1 LVKAAKHHHSN
12 KEEHMSEQFTAT
24 AVGIM
29 LMLFSAVNATAQGDA
44 NDAFASLDA
53 CVAAA
58 EAEDTPTAI
67 ALADAAE
74 EQFRSWLELDPNSP
88 DARTGLAR
96 VMLQCRVPFLPLM
109 EQGALSAK
117 ATGILREAL
126 ELDSTH
132 WGARY
137 TLALT
142 FYYSPEF
149 LGRTRDAIRELE
161 TLLEQQGTRTDTPE
175 MAGPFAYLGDLYL
188 REELTEA
195 AHEVWLR
202 GAQLFPNDD
211 QLRQRLDGIADGNET
226 GEEPDENDPGVGAVD
241 TAPTPV
247 AGDITQPEIDYEVDP
262 LVARVESGYQM
273 EDTRSQATLSRL
285 DVYMTP
291 GGAADILQVFQTLPG
306 VTRAS
311 EGSELYVR
319 GGDPAETPVYV
330 EGGRL
335 LSSGVFETFSG
346 SVFGILDPS
355 VLRRAYFSSGGF
367 SARYGN
373 ALSGVVDLETDRR
386 PTVSTWRAGV
396 NFAGGG
402 ATLRKPFSKRAGA
415 WASLRFTETS
425 FLLRLHDQASDY
437 QSFPRSLEGVASW
450 VYEPRPGVELK
461 ALALGQT
468 DTADRIIDAI
478 GYRGPFGVRGRT
490 ALGLFS
496 ARVLRNDADAAFHTT
511 VSWSEHKSDFEFGT
525 LDRERSDRSLAIRVA
540 GDIAPG
546 LRNHLRA
553 GFEVARLSTTERG
566 RVPTTEQLAPGS
578 PSETLPGVRD
588 QSQHLG
594 TFVENEFRPVP
605 ALGLIVGARI
615 DRLPGEDSWTLDPR
629 FALAYRIGDWTWR
642 LGAGE
647 FQQGRWRVGYNLP
660 DGGAPAGIP
669 RRARHYATGL
679 EREGNL
685 YAKVEAYLKEYD
697 RYVPDGEGPPIG
709 TGKAT
714 GVDLLARWTGSE
726 RWDGWVSYS
735 YLSSQVELVD
745 GQTVS
750 ATYDVPHTLTTVGQV
765 YSGSWMLGVTAR
777 YATGRPFT
785 PILGAQNADDP
796 DGFPEPLYGDPSG
809 ARLDDYFR
817 LDARIT
823 RFVSLSSGL
832 LVVYLELLN
841 VLDRDNVSTIVY
853 DANFENPQPVE
864 SIFAQR
870 TAVAGIEL
878 QF

>member
-1 LVKAAKHHHSN
+1 MSKPFVATIATMVLVLSP
-12 KEEHMSEQFTAT
+12 
-24 AVGIM
+24 
-29 LMLFSAVNATAQGDA
+29 AVNANAQRDA

-58 EAEDTPTAI
+58 ETEDESKAI
-67 ALADAAE
+67 ALADEAE
-74 EQFRSWLELDPNSP
+74 EQFQGWLELDPDSP

-96 VMLQCRVPFLPLM
+96 VMLQCRVPFLALM
-109 EQGALSAK
+109 EQGALSAQ
-117 ATGILREAL
+117 ATGVLREAL
-126 ELDSTH
+126 ELDPTH

-137 TLALT
+137 TLGLN

-149 LGRTRDAIRELE
+149 LGLTRDAIREFE
-161 TLLEQQGTRTDTPE
+161 TLLEQQGTRTDDPQ
-175 MAGPFAYLGDLYL
+175 MAGPYSYLGDLYL
-188 REELTEA
+188 REKRTEA
-195 AHEVWLR
+195 AHEVWRR
-202 GAQLFPNDD
+202 GAQLFPADD
-211 QLRQRLDGIADGNET
+211 QLRQRLDGIADGDET
-226 GEEPDENDPGVGAVD
+226 GEKPDESDRRVGAAD
-241 TAPTPV
+241 AAPT
-247 AGDITQPEIDYEVDP
+247 AGDAARPEIDYEVDP
-262 LVARVESGYQM
+262 LVVQVESGYQM

-311 EGSELYVR
+311 EGSDLYVR

-335 LSSGVFETFSG
+335 LYPGVFETFNG

-402 ATLRKPFSKRAGA
+402 ATLRKPISKRAGA

-450 VYEPRPGVELK
+450 VFEPRPGVELK
-461 ALALGQT
+461 ALALGQA
-468 DTADRIIDAI
+468 DTADRVIDAI

-490 ALGLFS
+490 ILGLFS
-496 ARVLRNDADAAFHTT
+496 ARVLRDDADAAFHTT
-511 VSWSEHKSDFEFGT
+511 VSWSEHKSDFEFGA

-540 GDIAPG
+540 GHIAPG

-553 GFEVARLSTTERG
+553 GFEVTRLSTTEHG

-578 PSETLPGVRD
+578 PSEALPGVKD
-588 QSQHLG
+588 HTQHLG

-605 ALGLIVGARI
+605 ALGLTVGARI

-629 FALAYRIGDWTWR
+629 FAFAYRIGDWTWR

-647 FQQGRWRVGYNLP
+647 FQQGRWRVGYDLP
-660 DGGAPAGIP
+660 DGGAPAGTP
-669 RRARHYATGL
+669 RRARHYAGGL
-679 EREGNL
+679 EHDGSL
-685 YAKVEAYLKEYD
+685 YTKVEAYLKEYN
-697 RYVPDGEGPPIG
+697 RYVPDGEGPPIE
-709 TGKAT
+709 TGKAM

-726 RWDGWVSYS
+726 HWDGWVSYS
-735 YLSSQVELVD
+735 YLSSQVDLVD
-745 GQTVS
+745 GRTVS
-750 ATYDVPHTLTTVGQV
+750 APYDVPHTLTTVGQV
-765 YSGSWMLGVTAR
+765 YSGPWMLGVTAR

-785 PILGAQNADDP
+785 PILGARDTDNP
-796 DGFPEPLYGDPSG
+796 DAFPEAVYGSPSG

-823 RFVSLSSGL
+823 RFVSLPDGL
-832 LVVYLELLN
+832 LVAYVELLN
-841 VLDRDNVSTIVY
+841 VLDRDNVSNIVY

-870 TAVAGIEL
+870 TVVAGIEL

>member
-1 LVKAAKHHHSN
+1 
-12 KEEHMSEQFTAT
+12 MSKPFSATT
-24 AVGIM
+24 AVMM
-29 LMLFSAVNATAQGDA
+29 LVLFSAVNVNAQRDA
-44 NDAFASLDA
+44 NAAFASLDA
-53 CVAAA
+53 CAAAA
-58 EAEDTPTAI
+58 EAEDESNAI
-67 ALADAAE
+67 TLADQAE
-74 EQFRSWLELDPNSP
+74 EQFQGWLKLEPDSP

-96 VMLQCRVPFLPLM
+96 VMLQCRVPFLALM
-109 EQGALSAK
+109 EQGALSAQ

-137 TLALT
+137 TLALN

-149 LGRTRDAIRELE
+149 LGLTRDAIREFE
-161 TLLEQQGTRTDTPE
+161 TLLEQQGTRTDDPQ

-188 REELTEA
+188 REKRTED
-195 AHEVWLR
+195 AHEVWHR
-202 GAQLFPNDD
+202 GAQLFPADD
-211 QLRQRLDGIADGNET
+211 QLRERLDGIAGGSKTGNEA
-226 GEEPDENDPGVGAVD
+226 DESDRRVGAAD
-241 TAPTPV
+241 AAPT
-247 AGDITQPEIDYEVDP
+247 AGDATRPEIDYEADP
-262 LVARVESGYQM
+262 LLVQVESGYQM

-335 LSSGVFETFSG
+335 LYSGVFETFNG

-355 VLRRAYFSSGGF
+355 VLRKAYFSSGGF

-402 ATLRKPFSKRAGA
+402 ATLRKPISKRAGA

-425 FLLRLHDQASDY
+425 LLLRLHDQANDY

-450 VYEPRPGVELK
+450 VYEPRPGIELK

-478 GYRGPFGVRGRT
+478 GYRGAFGVSGRT

-496 ARVLRNDADAAFHTT
+496 ARVLRDDADAAFHTT
-511 VSWSEHKSDFEFGT
+511 VSWTEHKSDFEFGA
-525 LDRERSDRSLAIRVA
+525 LDRDRSDRSLAIRVA

-553 GFEVARLSTTERG
+553 GFEATRLSTTERG

-578 PSETLPGVRD
+578 PTEALPGVD
-588 QSQHLG
+588 DKSHHLG

-605 ALGLIVGARI
+605 ALGLTVGARI
-615 DRLPGEDSWTLDPR
+615 DRLPGENSWTVDPR
-629 FALAYRIGDWTWR
+629 FAFAYRIGDWTWR

-647 FQQGRWRVGYNLP
+647 FQQGRWRVGYDLP
-660 DGGAPAGIP
+660 DGGAPAGTP
-669 RRARHYATGL
+669 RRARHYAGGL
-679 EREGNL
+679 EHDGNL
-685 YAKVEAYLKEYD
+685 YAKVEAYRKEYD
-697 RYVPDGEGPPIG
+697 RYVPDGDGPPIDA
-709 TGKAT
+709 GKAT
-714 GVDLLARWTGSE
+714 GVDLLAKWIGSE
-726 RWDGWVSYS
+726 HWDGWVSYS
-735 YLSSQVELVD
+735 YLRSRVELVD
-745 GQTVS
+745 GRTVS
-750 ATYDVPHTLTTVGQV
+750 AEYDIPHTLTAVGQV
-765 YSGSWMLGVTAR
+765 YSGSWKLGVTAR

-785 PILGAQNADDP
+785 PILGAQDQGNR
-796 DGFPEPLYGDPSG
+796 DGFPEPLYGEPSG

-841 VLDRDNVSTIVY
+841 VLDRDNVSSIVY
-853 DANFENPQPVE
+853 DAKFENPRPVE

>member
-1 LVKAAKHHHSN
+1 VVKAINHYDSN
-12 KEEHMSEQFTAT
+12 KENDMREQLSTAT
-24 AVGIM
+24 VGVM
-29 LMLFSAVNATAQGDA
+29 LMLSWTANVAAQDA

-58 EAEDTPTAI
+58 EAEDETAAV
-67 ALADAAE
+67 ALANVAE
-74 EQFRSWLELDPNSP
+74 EQFRGWLQFDANSS
-88 DARTGLAR
+88 DARVGLAR
-96 VMLQCRVPFLPLM
+96 VMLQCRVPFLALM
-109 EQGALSAK
+109 EQGALSAN
-117 ATGILREAL
+117 ATDILREAL
-126 ELDSTH
+126 ELDPTH

-137 TLALT
+137 TLALN
-142 FYYSPEF
+142 FYYMPEF
-149 LGRTRDAIRELE
+149 LGRTRDAIREFE
-161 TLLEQQGTRTDTPE
+161 TLLDQQGTRTDAPE

-188 REELTEA
+188 REKGTEA
-195 AHEVWLR
+195 AHEVWHR
-202 GAQLFPNDD
+202 GARLFPDDD
-211 QLRQRLDGIADGNET
+211 QLRQRLEGISDTSEAGK
-226 GEEPDENDPGVGAVD
+226 EPSEDDRA
-241 TAPTPV
+241 
-247 AGDITQPEIDYEVDP
+247 QPEIDYEADP
-262 LVARVESGYQM
+262 LVVQVESGYQM

-311 EGSELYVR
+311 EGSDLYVR

-335 LSSGVFETFSG
+335 LYPGVFETFSG

-355 VLRRAYFSSGGF
+355 VLRKAYFSSGGF

-386 PTVSTWRAGV
+386 PTISTWRAGI

-402 ATLRKPFSKRAGA
+402 ATVRKPISKRAGA

-450 VYEPRPGVELK
+450 VFEPRPGVELK
-461 ALALGQT
+461 ALALGQA
-468 DTADRIIDAI
+468 DTADRVIDAI

-511 VSWSEHKSDFEFGT
+511 VSWSEHKSDFEFGV
-525 LDRERSDRSLAIRVA
+525 LDRERFDRSLGIRVIS
-540 GDIAPG
+540 DIAPD

-553 GFEVARLSTTERG
+553 GLEATRLSATERG

-578 PSETLPGVRD
+578 PSEALLGVRD
-588 QSQHLG
+588 RSHHLG
-594 TFVENEFRPVP
+594 TFIENEFRPVP
-605 ALGLIVGARI
+605 ALGLTVGARI
-615 DRLPGEDSWTLDPR
+615 DRLPGEDSWTFDPR

-642 LGAGE
+642 LGGGG
-647 FQQGRWRVGYNLP
+647 FQQGRWRVGYDLP
-660 DGGAPAGIP
+660 DRGAPAGTP
-669 RRARHYATGL
+669 RRARHYAAGF
-679 EREGNL
+679 EREGGI
-685 YAKVEAYLKEYD
+685 YTKVEAYIKEYD
-697 RYVPDGEGPPIG
+697 HYVPDGEGPPIE

-714 GVDLLARWTGSE
+714 GVDLLARWTGGE
-726 RWDGWVSYS
+726 QWDGWVSYS
-735 YLSSQVELVD
+735 YLSSRVELVD
-745 GQTVS
+745 GRTVS
-750 ATYDVPHTLTTVGQV
+750 ATYDVPHTLTAVGQV
-765 YSGSWMLGVTAR
+765 YSGQWKLGLTAR

-785 PILGAQNADDP
+785 PILGAQDPDDS

-823 RFVSLSSGL
+823 RFVSLPNGL
-832 LVVYLELLN
+832 LVTYVELLN
-841 VLDRDNVSTIVY
+841 VLDRDNVSNIVY
-853 DANFENPQPVE
+853 DANLENPRPVE

-870 TAVAGIEL
+870 TIVAGVEL

>member
-1 LVKAAKHHHSN
+1 MRKRFSAT
-12 KEEHMSEQFTAT
+12 TA
-24 AVGIM
+24 GIM
-29 LMLFSAVNATAQGDA
+29 LVLFSAVNSHAQLAA
-44 NDAFASLDA
+44 NDAFASLDG

-58 EAEDTPTAI
+58 EAEDESKAI
-67 ALADAAE
+67 ALADEAE
-74 EQFRSWLELDPNSP
+74 MRFWGWLESDPDSP

-96 VMLQCRVPFLPLM
+96 VMLQCRVPFLGLM
-109 EQGALSAK
+109 EQGALSAR
-117 ATGILREAL
+117 ATTILREAL
-126 ELDSTH
+126 ELDPTH

-137 TLALT
+137 TLALN

-149 LGRTRDAIRELE
+149 LGLTRDAIREFE
-161 TLLEQQGTRTDTPE
+161 TLIEQQGTRTDDPQ

-188 REELTEA
+188 REKRTEA
-195 AHEVWLR
+195 AHEVWRR
-202 GAQLFPNDD
+202 GAQLFPADD
-211 QLRQRLDGIADGNET
+211 QLRRRLDGIVAGSDTGNEA
-226 GEEPDENDPGVGAVD
+226 DQSDRKVGAAD
-241 TAPTPV
+241 AAPT
-247 AGDITQPEIDYEVDP
+247 AGDVPRLKVDYEADP
-262 LVARVESGYQM
+262 LVVQVESGYQM

-311 EGSELYVR
+311 ESSDLYVR

-335 LSSGVFETFSG
+335 LHPGVFETFNG

-355 VLRRAYFSSGGF
+355 VLRKAYFSSGGF
-367 SARYGN
+367 SVRYGN
-373 ALSGVVDLETDRR
+373 ALSGVVDLETDGR

-402 ATLRKPFSKRAGA
+402 ATLRKPISKRAGA

-425 FLLRLHDQASDY
+425 LLLRLHDQASDY
-437 QSFPRSLEGVASW
+437 QSFPRSLEGVATW
-450 VYEPRPGVELK
+450 VHEPRPGIELK
-461 ALALGQT
+461 ALALGQA

-496 ARVLRNDADAAFHTT
+496 ARALREDAGAVLHTT
-511 VSWSEHKSDFEFGT
+511 VAWSEHKSDFEFGA

-553 GFEVARLSTTERG
+553 GFEATRLSTTERG
-566 RVPTTEQLAPGS
+566 RVPATEQLAPGS
-578 PSETLPGVRD
+578 PTEALPGID
-588 QSQHLG
+588 DKSQHLG
-594 TFVENEFRPVP
+594 AFVEDEFRPVP
-605 ALGLIVGARI
+605 ALGLTVGARI
-615 DRLPGEDSWTLDPR
+615 DRLPGEDSWTFDPR
-629 FALAYRIGDWTWR
+629 FAFAYRIGDWTWR

-647 FQQGRWRVGYNLP
+647 FQQGRWRVGYDLP
-660 DGGAPAGIP
+660 DGGAPAGTP
-669 RRARHYATGL
+669 RRARHYTGSL
-679 EREGNL
+679 ERDGSL
-685 YAKVEAYLKEYD
+685 YAKVEAYRKEYD
-697 RYVPDGEGPPIG
+697 RYVPDGGGPPIE
-709 TGKAT
+709 TGQAT
-714 GVDLLARWTGSE
+714 GVDLLAKWTGSE
-726 RWDGWVSYS
+726 RWDGWISYS
-735 YLSSQVELVD
+735 YLRSRVDLVD
-745 GQTVS
+745 GRSVP
-750 ATYDVPHTLTTVGQV
+750 AAYDIPHTLTAVGQV
-765 YSGSWMLGVTAR
+765 SSGSWKLGVTTR

-785 PILGAQNADDP
+785 PILGAHDRNDLDA
-796 DGFPEPLYGDPSG
+796 FPEPLYGDPSG

-832 LVVYLELLN
+832 LVVYVELLN
-841 VLDRDNVSTIVY
+841 VLDRDNVSSIVY
-853 DANFENPQPVE
+853 DANFENPRPIE

>member
-1 LVKAAKHHHSN
+1 
-12 KEEHMSEQFTAT
+12 MSKPFSATTALLILT
-24 AVGIM
+24 
-29 LMLFSAVNATAQGDA
+29 LFSAVDA
-44 NDAFASLDA
+44 NAQRDAKEAFASLNA
-53 CVAAA
+53 CAAAA
-58 EAEDTPTAI
+58 ENEDESNAI
-67 ALADAAE
+67 ALADEAE
-74 EQFRSWLELDPNSP
+74 AQLHRWLELDPESP

-96 VMLQCRVPFLPLM
+96 VMLQCRVPFLALM

-117 ATGILREAL
+117 ATNILREAL
-126 ELDSTH
+126 ELDPTH

-137 TLALT
+137 TLALN

-149 LGRTRDAIRELE
+149 LGLTRDAIREFE
-161 TLLEQQGTRTDTPE
+161 TLLEQQGTRTDDPQ
-175 MAGPFAYLGDLYL
+175 MADPFSYLGDLYL
-188 REELTEA
+188 REKRTQA
-195 AHEVWLR
+195 AHEVWRR
-202 GAQLFPNDD
+202 GARLFPADN
-211 QLRQRLDGIADGNET
+211 QLRQRLDGIAGGNQTGTET
-226 GEEPDENDPGVGAVD
+226 DESDRKVGAAD
-241 TAPTPV
+241 AAPT
-247 AGDITQPEIDYEVDP
+247 AGDATRPEIDYEVDP
-262 LVARVESGYQM
+262 LVVQVESGYQM

-311 EGSELYVR
+311 EGSDLYVR

-335 LSSGVFETFSG
+335 LYPGVFETFNG

-386 PTVSTWRAGV
+386 PTVSTWRAGI

-402 ATLRKPFSKRAGA
+402 ATLRRPISKRAGA

-425 FLLRLHDQASDY
+425 LLLRLHDQASDY
-437 QSFPRSLEGVASW
+437 LSFPRSLEGVASW
-450 VYEPRPGVELK
+450 VFEPRPGVELK
-461 ALALGQT
+461 ALALGQA

-496 ARVLRNDADAAFHTT
+496 ARVLRDEADAAFHTT
-511 VSWSEHKSDFEFGT
+511 VSWSEHESDFDFGA

-540 GDIAPG
+540 GDIVPG

-553 GFEVARLSTTERG
+553 GFEATRLSTTERG

-578 PSETLPGVRD
+578 PTEALPGIDD
-588 QSQHLG
+588 QSHHLG

-605 ALGLIVGARI
+605 ALGLTVGARI
-615 DRLPGEDSWTLDPR
+615 DRLPGEDSWTVDPR
-629 FALAYRIGDWTWR
+629 FAFAYRIGDWTWR
-642 LGAGE
+642 LGAGV
-647 FQQGRWRVGYNLP
+647 FQQGRWRVGYDLP
-660 DGGAPAGIP
+660 DRGAPAGTP
-669 RRARHYATGL
+669 RRVRHYAGGL
-679 EREGNL
+679 EYDGNL
-685 YAKVEAYLKEYD
+685 YAKVEAYRKRYD
-697 RYVPDGEGPPIG
+697 RYVPDGKGPPIEAG
-709 TGKAT
+709 EAT
-714 GVDLLARWTGSE
+714 GVDLLAKWIGSE
-726 RWDGWVSYS
+726 HWDGWVSYS
-735 YLSSQVELVD
+735 YLRSRVDLVD
-745 GQTVS
+745 GRTVS
-750 ATYDVPHTLTTVGQV
+750 AAYHVPHTLTAVGQV
-765 YSGSWMLGVTAR
+765 YSGSWKLGVTAR

-785 PILGAQNADDP
+785 PILGAQDRSDD
-796 DGFPEPLYGDPSG
+796 DGFIEPLFGDPSG
-809 ARLDDYFR
+809 ARLDNYFR

-823 RFVSLSSGL
+823 RFVSLSGGL
-832 LVVYLELLN
+832 LVLYLELLN
-841 VLDRDNVSTIVY
+841 VTDRDNVSSIVY
-853 DANFENPQPVE
+853 DANFENPRPVE